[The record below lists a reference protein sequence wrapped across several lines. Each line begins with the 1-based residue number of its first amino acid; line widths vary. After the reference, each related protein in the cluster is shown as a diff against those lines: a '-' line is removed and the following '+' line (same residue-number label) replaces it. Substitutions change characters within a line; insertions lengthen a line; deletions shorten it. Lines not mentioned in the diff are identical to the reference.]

1 MKVKAVKISTEK
13 EQKRAEKKEKT
24 KVYLFGAAF
33 TAIVFILLC
42 LAQRIISDTGER
54 VYCYIAKDTVTQG
67 VYITDKN
74 FLEYFTIDNR
84 YLNEVPTNYIREPS
98 DVYDSYTTREYVKND
113 VASIEGFK
121 TTKSLMSD
129 IAEPLEV
136 SVSASGLP
144 QAVGGILRAGDKI
157 NILSV
162 ESVNYNGQI
171 VETVTYICRG
181 AYISKAFNSG
191 GVEVDRN
198 SADAALIMNIVI
210 PAEAE
215 EEFTKAV
222 MKGTIRMSK
231 ILNGEE
237 ETEETGESKEETAES
252 VIEETT
258 ESVIET
264 TENVVETKG
273 REEETTKSIK
283 ETEKKKEETA
293 ERVIETTGG
302 VKETK
307 DSEEGIT
314 EKAVDTD
321 DKEEEIE

>member
-1 MKVKAVKISTEK
+1 MKVKAAKISKEK

-54 VYCYIAKDTVTQG
+54 VYCYIAKDTVTPG

-231 ILNGEE
+231 ILNEEE
-237 ETEETGESKEETAES
+237 ETEETGESK
-252 VIEETT
+252 EETT

-293 ERVIETTGG
+293 ERVIETTEG